1 MRIERTKLSRKILY
15 HFAIF
20 AIINEKLITKD
31 HRKHCKRAARYDRLQ
46 RSWLL
51 GARRIVFY
59 KWQRATRATTCEQRV
74 AGIQWL

>member
-1 MRIERTKLSRKILY
+1 LSRKILY
-15 HFAIF
+15 YFAIF

-31 HRKHCKRAARYDRLQ
+31 HRVFAKYKHCKQARYDCLQ

-51 GARRIVFY
+51 DARKIVFCCH
-59 KWQRATRATTCEQRV
+59 KWRATRATTCEQRV